1 MAQKQN
7 NHYMTNQGLPAED
20 ADSQLWQERYRL
32 AYTNQLPLFKRFAD
46 WYDGMY
52 TIINSKNYALW
63 RSKVYLPILASRA
76 WNLIAKFI
84 ALKPG
89 FEVRPRQA
97 NDPDIDLDAA
107 TDIDDAAYKAQLL
120 LEYDYDNPHLSRSI
134 REKLEAVLMDAVVTG
149 TGMAKIPWEVYQDT
163 KYEHIIH
170 SDGTIDMTKEKVTE
184 TFKGCNDL
192 CPINIFNVFVAPA
205 AFDLYSS
212 PWIIVKEWKT
222 MSQLEET
229 NKGKGV
235 EIYKNLSQLGS
246 ARATGDQLA
255 IYKKSR
261 NRLTVQ
267 YDPIVAD
274 RTVDFIEIYECYERD
289 TNRILTFAN
298 AGRGGG
304 SNWVTIRDVKNPYW
318 HGKYPLVRFVVKQRP
333 FDFWGEGIWET
344 NHRLQVAAND
354 IFNHYLDNWDL
365 SVDGMLMMPETAG
378 INDYTV
384 EPGGMITYRTEEPK
398 QFKFPEPNPA
408 SLNMVMQQLME
419 SIENNSIS
427 QYSTGSPNS
436 ETDKTRGTKGGIE
449 AIQQAG
455 EDMTAF
461 MRMNFQ
467 ESIRQVGQMWLSN
480 NKQFK
485 SNKEMVMTRKDGKPA
500 PVTIKPEDLQY
511 DMELRVD
518 EASMMPISDD
528 QIKQQYS
535 AYQAQLMQLQ
545 AASIQQ
551 HTALGTP
558 ALALDFA
565 AMADELAQ
573 KEGFRNTHKLI
584 APAPKGPS
592 PLQAQQN
599 VAMHAQ
605 LAKAIPQQ
613 PQQPQAPEP
622 GPNPQ
627 DKMMEQ
633 INYKDAPPDIQRQM
647 EQQAG
652 MQPSQIGAST
662 PDIIKAHQ
670 ATTQHA
676 QAHTQ
681 ALSGHN
687 QMIQTALQAAQAQH
701 AMENPPPAPVMPG
714 AGPSSG
720 TVNGGQ

>member
-1 MAQKQN
+1 MQN
-7 NHYMTNQGLPAED
+7 QDNHYLKTHGIPAED

-84 ALKPG
+84 ALRPG
-89 FEVRPRQA
+89 FEVRPRHT
-97 NDPDIDLDAA
+97 DISGIDLD
-107 TDIDDAAYKAQLL
+107 TPNSIDDAAWKAQLL
-120 LEYDYDNPHLSRSI
+120 LEYDYDNPHLKRPI

-149 TGMAKIPWEVYQDT
+149 TGLAKIPWEVYQDVRH
-163 KYEHIIH
+163 EHPIH
-170 SDGTIDMTKEKVTE
+170 EDGTIDMTKDKITS

-192 CPINIFNVFVAPA
+192 IPVNIFNVFVAPA
-205 AFDLYSS
+205 SVDLYSS
-212 PWIIVKEWKT
+212 PWIVIKDWKT
-222 MSQLEET
+222 LEQLQDI

-235 EIYKNLSQLGS
+235 EIYKNLDQLEN

-267 YDPIVAD
+267 YDPIIAD
-274 RTVDFIEIYECYERD
+274 RTVDFIEIYECYEND
-289 TNRILTFAN
+289 RIITFAN
-298 AGRGGG
+298 AGKGGG
-304 SNWVTIRDVKNPYW
+304 ASWITLRDIKNPYW

-333 FDFWGEGIWET
+333 YDFWGEGIWET

-384 EPGGMITYRTEEPK
+384 EPGGMITYRTEKPE
-398 QFKFPEPNPA
+398 QFRFPEPNPA
-408 SLNMVMQQLME
+408 SLNSVMEQLME
-419 SIENNSIS
+419 AIENNSIS
-427 QYSTGSPNS
+427 NYATGGAASD
-436 ETDKTRGTKGGIE
+436 TDQTRGTKGGIL

-480 NKQFK
+480 NQQFK
-485 SNKEMVMTRKDGKPA
+485 SSSTTITIQKDNKQQ
-500 PVTIKPEDLQY
+500 PVTIRPEELQY

-528 QIKQQYS
+528 QIKAQYS
-535 AYQAQLMQLQ
+535 AYQAQLLQLQ
-545 AASIQQ
+545 QASIAQ
-551 HTALGTP
+551 HTALGSAP
-558 ALALDFA
+558 IVLDFG
-565 AMADELAQ
+565 AMAEELAQ
-573 KEGFRNTHKLI
+573 KQGFRNSHKLL
-584 APAPKGPS
+584 ADSPEGPS

-599 VAMHAQ
+599 VEMHSK
-605 LAKAIPQQ
+605 LAKSMPQQGQSQ
-613 PQQPQAPEP
+613 PQQQAPRLNEL
-622 GPNPQ
+622 
-627 DKMMEQ
+627 
-633 INYKDAPPDIQRQM
+633 INYKDAPADIQRQI

-652 MQPSQIGAST
+652 LQPSQM
-662 PDIIKAHQ
+662 Q
-670 ATTQHA
+670 APSPNDPVTLA
-676 QAHTQ
+676 A
-681 ALSGHN
+681 N
-687 QMIQTALQAAQAQH
+687 NRVLQAAHDLH
-701 AMENPPPAPVMPG
+701 ARGAIGPDVVNAVRDHMGLEPMQGPAPQMQAMPQQAMPQG
-714 AGPSSG
+714 MMAG
-720 TVNGGQ
+720 Q